1 MVGKTLNEKPTRT
14 RWIVA
19 FMMWAAIAINFLD
32 RTTLAIA
39 TPHIMEEIHITTEE
53 MGMLMS
59 AFFLCY
65 ALLQIPAG
73 FISDKFGQRKILGL
87 SVFWWSIATGLTG
100 LASGFKSFL
109 LCRMVLGIG
118 EAGAYP
124 SNAAITRKW
133 FPKSERATV
142 GGLFDSGQKFGGAF
156 GIPILTWL
164 MVSVGWRETF
174 AILGALG
181 VIWAIV
187 WYTFFRD
194 NPSEHKGVN
203 KAELD
208 IIHDGQEA
216 ETDKTMPL
224 KWYQLLKY
232 RNVQAMCIGFF
243 ILNYILYFFITWFPT
258 YLVQER
264 GMQFGQMGIVAS
276 VPFIAAVCGS
286 LISGIIADK
295 LLIKGWSVTR
305 TRKTLLVIGI
315 LLATSVGL
323 AAFVESNAVVIGLLA
338 VANFGCAVTGAMQ
351 WCLASDVAPKGMGSQ
366 LAGLQN
372 CVANFGGV
380 ASPIVAGAILA
391 TTNSFQ
397 IALYTYGITALIG
410 AIVYGCY
417 LGKIEQISVAEKM

>member
-1 MVGKTLNEKPTRT
+1 
-14 RWIVA
+14 
-19 FMMWAAIAINFLD
+19 
-32 RTTLAIA
+32 
-39 TPHIMEEIHITTEE
+39 
-53 MGMLMS
+53 
-59 AFFLCY
+59 
-65 ALLQIPAG
+65 
-73 FISDKFGQRKILGL
+73 
-87 SVFWWSIATGLTG
+87 
-100 LASGFKSFL
+100 
-109 LCRMVLGIG
+109 
-118 EAGAYP
+118 
-124 SNAAITRKW
+124 
-133 FPKSERATV
+133 
-142 GGLFDSGQKFGGAF
+142 
-156 GIPILTWL
+156 
-164 MVSVGWRETF
+164 
-174 AILGALG
+174 
-181 VIWAIV
+181 
-187 WYTFFRD
+187 
-194 NPSEHKGVN
+194 
-203 KAELD
+203 
-208 IIHDGQEA
+208 
-216 ETDKTMPL
+216 
-224 KWYQLLKY
+224 
-232 RNVQAMCIGFF
+232 
-243 ILNYILYFFITWFPT
+243 
-258 YLVQER
+258 
-264 GMQFGQMGIVAS
+264 MQFGQMGIVAS

-397 IALYTYGITALIG
+397 IALYTYGITAFIG

>member
-1 MVGKTLNEKPTRT
+1 MKENISKILFIVLFAASFFMPTALSLIAGILIAVTLGAPFKKFSKKTSKYLLQLSVIGLGFGMNLYSAVETGKDGMLFTIISVIGVMCLGVALGKAFRLSRNNSYLISSGTAICGGSAIAAMAPIIDAEDSETTLSMATVFTLNAVALIVFPAIGH
-14 RWIVA
+14 WIGLSQEQ
-19 FMMWAAIAINFLD
+19 FGMWAAIAINFLD

-232 RNVQAMCIGFF
+232 RNVIAMSVGFF
-243 ILNYILYFFITWFPT
+243 MINY
-258 YLVQER
+258 
-264 GMQFGQMGIVAS
+264 
-276 VPFIAAVCGS
+276 
-286 LISGIIADK
+286 
-295 LLIKGWSVTR
+295 
-305 TRKTLLVIGI
+305 
-315 LLATSVGL
+315 
-323 AAFVESNAVVIGLLA
+323 
-338 VANFGCAVTGAMQ
+338 
-351 WCLASDVAPKGMGSQ
+351 
-366 LAGLQN
+366 
-372 CVANFGGV
+372 
-380 ASPIVAGAILA
+380 
-391 TTNSFQ
+391 NS
-397 IALYTYGITALIG
+397 
-410 AIVYGCY
+410 
-417 LGKIEQISVAEKM
+417 

>member
-1 MVGKTLNEKPTRT
+1 MKEFNIDGT
-14 RWIVA
+14 
-19 FMMWAAIAINFLD
+19 
-32 RTTLAIA
+32 
-39 TPHIMEEIHITTEE
+39 E
-53 MGMLMS
+53 MGIIMA
-59 AFFLCY
+59 AFFWAY
-65 ALLQIPAG
+65 ALLQVPMGYIA
-73 FISDKFGQRKILGL
+73 DKFGQRLIYSLAVG
-87 SVFWWSIATGLTG
+87 WWSIAQMCIAACSSLV
-100 LASGFKSFL
+100 GFVTARLFL
-109 LCRMVLGIG
+109 GVG
-118 EAGAYP
+118 EAGSYP
-124 SNAAITRKW
+124 CNVGVVAKW
-133 FPKSERATV
+133 FPKHERSRATAI
-142 GGLFDSGQKFGGAF
+142 FDSASKFGNAFAMPVVVGLITMFTWHAPFLIFGA
-156 GIPILTWL
+156 I
-164 MVSVGWRETF
+164 
-174 AILGALG
+174 G
-181 VIWAIV
+181 VIWAIL
-187 WYTFFRD
+187 WWIFYNDPRKSKHA
-194 NPSEHKGVN
+194 NQ
-203 KAELD
+203 AEID
-208 IIHDGQEA
+208 YIEQDGTSVTT
-216 ETDKTMPL
+216 ETDAKPAM